1 MDKTARKTRSHKQVG
16 MTPVHNVG
24 LLVIVGLLVCPVTKG
39 GNRNIPAPEFKEDFD
54 LGYEQSSYPSVR
66 QERWTAN

>member
-16 MTPVHNVG
+16 MTPVRNVG

-39 GNRNIPAPEFKEDFD
+39 GNRNIPAPAFK
-54 LGYEQSSYPSVR
+54 
-66 QERWTAN
+66 